1 MEVGKNAIGQCAP
14 RVADQDLVY
23 VRLQQVVQP
32 GRPGAFFPGDMQ
44 FALQTVDKLQ
54 NAVGFGF
61 DHRLHHHIPL
71 VFRTAITIASL
82 CTSMP
87 NLMSRLI

>member
-1 MEVGKNAIGQCAP
+1 
-14 RVADQDLVY
+14 
-23 VRLQQVVQP
+23 
-32 GRPGAFFPGDMQ
+32 
-44 FALQTVDKLQ
+44 VDKLQ

-82 CTSMP
+82 RTSMP
-87 NLMSRLI
+87 IYLMSRLI